1 MTARRPDA
9 AGLAAATQAVLA
21 GQPVVVPTDT
31 VYGLAVRA
39 GDAPAIDQI
48 FALKRRPAERA
59 IAVLVSGIA
68 QASELANITPSERLL
83 AEAFW
88 PGALTL
94 VVERR
99 ADADPTIGRPDG
111 TVGLRCPAN
120 PFVRDLAEAVGPLA
134 TTSANLSGQTTPPEA
149 IDAAEQLDGDV
160 QVVIDGGTVGGD
172 ASTVAQV
179 QPDGS
184 IVIFREGPITL
195 ADMAEVLV
203 HST

>member
-9 AGLAAATQAVLA
+9 AGLAAATEAVLS

-39 GDAPAIDQI
+39 GDGPAIDQI
-48 FALKRRPAERA
+48 FALKQRPAERA
-59 IAVLVSGIA
+59 IAILVSGIA

-120 PFVRDLAEAVGPLA
+120 PFVRELADAVGPLA

-149 IDAAEQLDGDV
+149 LDAAEQLDGEV

-172 ASTVAQV
+172 ASTVARV

-184 IVIFREGPITL
+184 IVIFREGPIAL
-195 ADMAEVLV
+195 AEMTEVLA
-203 HST
+203 HAT